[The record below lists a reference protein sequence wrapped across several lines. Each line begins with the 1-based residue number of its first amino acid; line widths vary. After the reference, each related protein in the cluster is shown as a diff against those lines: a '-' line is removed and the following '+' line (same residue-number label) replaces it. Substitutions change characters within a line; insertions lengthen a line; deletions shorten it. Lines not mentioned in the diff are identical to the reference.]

1 VTPRDDGLMSTS
13 TRRALAWPVLL
24 LAGAAIALLIVW
36 LGHLV
41 SLSSAQLLTAAV
53 VVAGI
58 CWLVALVTVPWNL
71 YFAARRAAA
80 DMTVSRERGISIRDA
95 NEAEAAR
102 IAVRML
108 RFALAAHLSTA
119 LAAAVIAYACAEPAG
134 YYLAAAFLL
143 ATGIRPAVAYL
154 AHVRERIRVLT
165 RESTHPRADV
175 ASLEQQMADITVA
188 LRLVQEDVRRAESTL
203 ADDIAHARQ
212 LLTADLARLQDAQAD
227 DKSAARARVDALGR
241 RIDDMVRRIEAT
253 LDGIS
258 DHQELLTGI
267 RALVRMVR
275 SDPA

>member
-1 VTPRDDGLMSTS
+1 MSTS
-13 TRRALAWPVLL
+13 TRRAFAWSVLL

-41 SLSSAQLLTAAV
+41 SLSLAQLLTAAA
-53 VVAGI
+53 VVAGL

-80 DMTVSRERGISIRDA
+80 AMTVSRERGISVRDA
-95 NEAEAAR
+95 DDAEAAR
-102 IAVRML
+102 IAARML

-119 LAAAVIAYACAEPAG
+119 LAAAVIAYVSGEPAG
-134 YYLAAAFLL
+134 YYVAAAFLI

-175 ASLEQQMADITVA
+175 ASLEQQMDDITAA
-188 LRLVQEDVRRAESTL
+188 LELVQANLRRAESTL
-203 ADDIAHARQ
+203 ADNIAHARHV
-212 LLTADLARLQDAQAD
+212 LTADLARLQDAQAD
-227 DKSAARARVDALGR
+227 DKAAARARDDALGR